1 MTDPLNYFVP
11 PEIMENLVSLI
22 KETVEDLVKITN
34 LTQEQAIKLAN
45 EKFDYLNKNYKAA
58 INKQV
63 LLDACLNKL

>member
-1 MTDPLNYFVP
+1 MTDPLNYFVD
-11 PEIMENLVSLI
+11 PEIMENLVILI

-34 LTQEQAIKLAN
+34 LTQEQAMKLVT
-45 EKFDYLNKNYKAA
+45 EQYGYLYKNYKAA